1 MTRTQQC
8 VLGWSVRVS
17 VIQTQNCCV
26 LDRSIEMLQH
36 KRSDVCWTSQLG
48 NGDADAEMR
57 ARSAKIVNI
66 RSIRN
71 CSFGDSFHI

>member
-1 MTRTQQC
+1 
-8 VLGWSVRVS
+8 
-17 VIQTQNCCV
+17 
-26 LDRSIEMLQH
+26 
-36 KRSDVCWTSQLG
+36 VCWTSQLG

>member
-1 MTRTQQC
+1 
-8 VLGWSVRVS
+8 
-17 VIQTQNCCV
+17 
-26 LDRSIEMLQH
+26 
-36 KRSDVCWTSQLG
+36 
-48 NGDADAEMR
+48 MR